1 MWRGLWD
8 LWQTKAPVGKGTP
21 LKILGFILLKLI
33 SKRNQESNVQTASL
47 PQWTHRGWDPPTQ
60 LGSAAALASANA
72 SAMRAMSP
80 TSLISQKPTVMNF
93 EWLHRFFKE
102 MTSIAWLQTYL
113 YTVFYSESMFGRV
126 SSNIWSLHTFAIL
139 WGPLP
144 KHASNVPK
152 LLPSFGSLGHIV
164 LWQEWFQRAHYT
176 QHWSTTRTDH
186 TLNMP
191 TPVANVW
198 APCHSDEPGPL
209 AAMHWRLTQKP
220 LRFGPV
226 SDT

>member
-1 MWRGLWD
+1 MNPSWLGPTDTTWKRSSLGLCQCFCD
-8 LWQTKAPVGKGTP
+8 ESHVTHFLNFPKANSHE
-21 LKILGFILLKLI
+21 F
-33 SKRNQESNVQTASL
+33 RM
-47 PQWTHRGWDPPTQ
+47 
-60 LGSAAALASANA
+60 AAQIFQGDDFHSMVAE
-72 SAMRAMSP
+72 
-80 TSLISQKPTVMNF
+80 IF
-93 EWLHRFFKE
+93 
-102 MTSIAWLQTYL
+102 
-113 YTVFYSESMFGRV
+113 TVFYSESMFGRV

-209 AAMHWRLTQKP
+209 AAMHWRLTRKP

-226 SDT
+226 SV